1 MFLRV
6 ISILFLV
13 LYAFHFSTV
22 QVICNSYGHGNV
34 KLMHKFERV
43 DFRYQKILLDLGCL
57 DNCIRND
64 VVPKLVQFLVGNKD
78 LRNWSTYRQ
87 CQTKLLIQQN
97 YDKKRRS
104 RLLKKGLL
112 SEINDLMYKLKW
124 IDFNHVCNLFFEA
137 TIKLFEN
144 NKNSRI

>member
-13 LYAFHFSTV
+13 LYAFHLSTV

-43 DFRYQKILLDLGCL
+43 DFIYQKILLDLECL
-57 DNCIRND
+57 DD

-78 LRNWSTYRQ
+78 LHNWSTYRQ
-87 CQTKLLIQQN
+87 CQTKLLRQQN
-97 YDKKRRS
+97 
-104 RLLKKGLL
+104 
-112 SEINDLMYKLKW
+112 
-124 IDFNHVCNLFFEA
+124 
-137 TIKLFEN
+137 
-144 NKNSRI
+144 